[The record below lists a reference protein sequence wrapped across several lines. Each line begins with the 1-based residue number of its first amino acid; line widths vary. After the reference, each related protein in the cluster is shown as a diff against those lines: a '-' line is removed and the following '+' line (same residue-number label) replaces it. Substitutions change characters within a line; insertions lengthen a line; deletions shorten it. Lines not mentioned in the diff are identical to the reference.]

1 MHNFIFIN
9 IQVFRYK
16 DLIEPVWQTIK
27 WKEVQ
32 VGDIVK
38 IGAGELFP
46 ADLLLLSSSEPNSIC
61 YIKTSNLD
69 GETNLKIRQ
78 GLNKTSHLLDSIH
91 LSSFS
96 ATIECEGPNQHLY
109 EFSGNLKISNEQS
122 VIPIGSDQILLRGS
136 LLQNT
141 KWVYGIVIY
150 TGHET
155 KLMMNSSSPPFKRS
169 QVEKTMN
176 TQVNINL
183 I

>member
-1 MHNFIFIN
+1 MPF
-9 IQVFRYK
+9 
-16 DLIEPVWQTIK
+16 DIEGV
-27 WKEVQ
+27 
-32 VGDIVK
+32 
-38 IGAGELFP
+38 GELIKIAKAKGKSINP
-46 ADLLLLSSSEPNSIC
+46 NLKLGICGEHGGNPNSIC